1 MPPLCA
7 AREVHLMRYEMSLTV
22 VQQQVQRLVM
32 TPELRQAIQL
42 LQLPTMELGDYL
54 QEQLLQNPLLEA
66 DADAG
71 PGQGVEPSQY
81 EELSQR
87 ETISEGPAARE
98 DPLDW
103 AQYFGEAG
111 DGSWEGRPTERQDD
125 DPVAS
130 IRWEPGMVEALRF
143 ELRASVDSPRA
154 QRIGDYLLGCIDDR
168 GYLAVS
174 VDEVARALGVDAQ
187 EVLDVLRI
195 IHNLDPVG
203 IGARDLRECL
213 SLQIAALALPDE
225 LRRLA
230 LAIVA
235 DHLEDV
241 AAGRLGRIVAST
253 GADCSDV
260 RAALGVIRNLNPRPG
275 SGALGRSEISYITA
289 DVFVERVDGEYLVI
303 PNDSALPR
311 LMINNRYR
319 ALLTDPTAD
328 AAAREFVREKLNS
341 ALWLVRA
348 LAQRR
353 TTITRVAECIVRRQV
368 GFLEH
373 GIMWLQ
379 PMTLKDVAAEIGVH
393 ESTVSRATSGKYAQ
407 TPRGLFELKFFF
419 GSGVTTDGGQLAAA
433 ESVRTLIR
441 KMIEAED
448 PSQPLSDQAIT
459 EKLDESGVKI
469 SRRTVAKYREELMI
483 PASAARRRL

>member
-1 MPPLCA
+1 
-7 AREVHLMRYEMSLTV
+7 MRYEMSLGV

-42 LQLPTMELGDYL
+42 LQLPTMELGGYI

-66 DADAG
+66 EADAPAGAGAEAVHGGDEAVHDG
-71 PGQGVEPSQY
+71 PGVGQTVAAE
-81 EELSQR
+81 
-87 ETISEGPAARE
+87 PAARE
-98 DPLDW
+98 AQLDW

-111 DGSWEGRPTERQDD
+111 DGSWEGRPPDRQDD
-125 DPVAS
+125 DPIAS

-168 GYLAVS
+168 GYLAVA
-174 VDEVARALGVDAQ
+174 VEEVARALGVDTG
-187 EVLDVLRI
+187 EVLDVLHV

-203 IGARDLRECL
+203 IGARSLEECL
-213 SLQIAALALPDE
+213 SLQIAALPLAE
-225 LRRLA
+225 EERRLA
-230 LAIVA
+230 LAVVA
-235 DHLEDV
+235 GHLEDV
-241 AAGRLGRIVAST
+241 AAGRLHRVCAST
-253 GADCSDV
+253 GAGMPQV
-260 RAALGVIRNLNPRPG
+260 RAALDIIRSLSPWPG
-275 SGALGRSEISYITA
+275 SGALGRNEISYVTA

-303 PNDSALPR
+303 PNDSALPK

-319 ALLTDPTAD
+319 ALLTDPAAD
-328 AAAREFVREKLNS
+328 AAARDFVREKLNS

-353 TTITRVAECIVRRQV
+353 NTITRVAECIVRRQL

-373 GIMWLQ
+373 GIMQLQ

-419 GSGVTTDGGQLAAA
+419 GSGVTTHGGQLAAA

-441 KMIEAED
+441 RMIEAED
-448 PSQPLSDQAIT
+448 PSQPLPDQSIK
-459 EKLDESGVKI
+459 ERLSEVGVRI

-483 PASAARRRL
+483 PASAARRRY